1 MIYNSLL
8 KQKIIMPLFEY
19 KARDRMGQMVAGN
32 MDAPDADAV
41 GQELGRMGHFPIKIK
56 STEVAQADAEEK
68 VDPLERFQKIKP
80 QELVLFTRQMSTL
93 FNAGIPILGILVA
106 MEEQVESPKF
116 RRTVKQIR
124 LDIEGGNSMSEAM
137 EKHPTV
143 FSELYTS
150 MISAGE
156 AGGVMDELL
165 ARLAD
170 LLEKQGDTDAKV
182 KGAMKYPKMVVSAM
196 ILAVTIL
203 MWKVV
208 PVFVNMFAKA
218 KIELPLA
225 TKILIGANKIFFDY
239 WYLLLG
245 GTILAIIIFKKYT
258 ATEKGRYQWDYFM
271 LKVPIM
277 GPIVLRSS
285 MAKFARVFST
295 LQAGGVSIL
304 EILNVTAKVVDN
316 SVISGIVRGLKDS
329 VQEGTGLA
337 APLKQS
343 GFIPPLVIQMIAA
356 GEDSGSLDEM
366 LKKVAD
372 YYDEEVD
379 MAVKNLSAM
388 IEPILLLFMAA
399 MVLFLALAIFVPMWD
414 MSKMA
419 GK

>member
-1 MIYNSLL
+1 
-8 KQKIIMPLFEY
+8 MPLFEY

>member
-1 MIYNSLL
+1 
-8 KQKIIMPLFEY
+8 
-19 KARDRMGQMVAGN
+19 MGQLVSGN
-32 MDAPDADAV
+32 MDAMDADAV

-56 STEVAQADAEEK
+56 STEEVRADASEK
-68 VDPLERFQKIKP
+68 IDPLERFQKVKP

-106 MEEQVESPKF
+106 MEEQVDSPRF

-124 LDIEGGNSMSEAM
+124 IDIEGGLSMSEAM
-137 EKHPTV
+137 EKHPAI

-150 MISAGE
+150 MIAAGE

-165 ARLAD
+165 GRLAD
-170 LLEKQGDTDAKV
+170 LLEKQAETDAKV

-196 ILAVTIL
+196 ILAVCIL

-208 PVFVNMFAKA
+208 PVFVKMFDKA
-218 KIELPLA
+218 KIELPMA
-225 TKILIGANKIFFDY
+225 TKILIGANKAFFDY

-245 GTILAIIIFKKYT
+245 GTILTIVIFKKYT
-258 ATEKGRYQWDYFM
+258 ATEKGRYQWDLFM

-316 SVISGIVRGLKDS
+316 SVISGIVLGLKDS

-337 APLKQS
+337 APLKKS
-343 GFIPPLVIQMIAA
+343 GLIPPLVIQMIAA
-356 GEDSGSLDEM
+356 GEDSGSLDDM
-366 LKKVAD
+366 LFKVAD
-372 YYDEEVD
+372 YYDNEVD
-379 MAVKNLSAM
+379 HAVKNLSSM
-388 IEPILLLFMAA
+388 IEPILLLFMAG